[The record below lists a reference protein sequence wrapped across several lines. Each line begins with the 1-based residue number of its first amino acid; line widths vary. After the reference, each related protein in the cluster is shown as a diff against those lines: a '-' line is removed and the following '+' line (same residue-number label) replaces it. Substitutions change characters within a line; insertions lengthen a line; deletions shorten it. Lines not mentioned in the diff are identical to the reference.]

1 MAEGGRRG
9 QSGIERWDRRAGHM
23 AEGPWG
29 CQDVTEVGW
38 QSEEVGEGPVWEVH
52 NLREARC

>member
-1 MAEGGRRG
+1 
-9 QSGIERWDRRAGHM
+9 M